1 MKGICYG
8 KKIRVPSTVRTPKKH
23 SLRHHQTARFAATSR
38 QTSEIVLLTAQG
50 NTNKNAAE
58 QIQVHSNTVLTWR
71 HRWLAQQENLRTIEA
86 QEDEKALKDFIVN
99 VVLADDPY
107 NGVRGKYTP
116 EQVAQLYAIACEG
129 LPDSDRPISHW
140 SCRELA
146 DEMVKRGIVDRMPKS
161 TVWDFLKSGRI
172 ETAQSGRL
180 AKSQT
185 GG

>member
-1 MKGICYG
+1 MPRKCGVPVWSARQKHILSEIT
-8 KKIRVPSTVRTPKKH
+8 KRRDSPQHLAKRV
-23 SLRHHQTARFAATSR
+23 Q
-38 QTSEIVLLTAQG
+38 IVLL
-50 NTNKNAAE
+50 AAE
-58 QIQVHSNTVLTWR
+58 QQFDPAIVAQVGLYVKTVRLWR
-71 HRWLAQQENLRTIEA
+71 HRWLAQQENLHAIEA

-140 SCRELA
+140 SCRELG

-172 ETAQSGRL
+172 ETSQSKRL
-180 AKSQT
+180 AKSQA

>member
-1 MKGICYG
+1 MPRKCGVPVLSARQKHILSEIT
-8 KKIRVPSTVRTPKKH
+8 KRRDSPQHLAKRV
-23 SLRHHQTARFAATSR
+23 Q
-38 QTSEIVLLTAQG
+38 IVLL
-50 NTNKNAAE
+50 AAE
-58 QIQVHSNTVLTWR
+58 QQFDPAIVAQVGLYVKTVRLWR
-71 HRWLAQQENLRTIEA
+71 HRWLAQQENLHAIEA

-140 SCRELA
+140 SCRELG

-172 ETAQSGRL
+172 ETSQSKRL
-180 AKSQT
+180 AKSQA